1 MIRSMLSVILFFGFS
16 TLALSAENTY
26 HLAHKVILPGEA
38 KWDYLNFDSVNQRL
52 YLAQGN
58 QVDVLSPAGKVL
70 AVIPAAGSHGAC
82 PVPDSGFGYLSNG
95 ATNNVSIFDLKS
107 SKVTS
112 QVAAGQK
119 PDAVGYDAV
128 SNSIYICNGESSDA
142 TVIDVATGKVVATI
156 PLGGSP
162 EFLAA
167 DGHGNVLINL
177 EDKDAIAVVDVRAR
191 KLVKTW
197 ALPKGSSP
205 SSMAYD
211 KANGKLFVGC
221 RNKTLAVVDTR
232 SGLVVQ
238 TLPIGAHVDATV
250 YDSATGNIFSSC
262 GEGIISIVHQDGPSA
277 YSSAGTI
284 KTLPGAHTLGLDP
297 DTHELYVPASEA
309 KVLTLLIFA
318 P

>member
-1 MIRSMLSVILFFGFS
+1 
-16 TLALSAENTY
+16 
-26 HLAHKVILPGEA
+26 
-38 KWDYLNFDSVNQRL
+38 
-52 YLAQGN
+52 
-58 QVDVLSPAGKVL
+58 
-70 AVIPAAGSHGAC
+70 
-82 PVPDSGFGYLSNG
+82 
-95 ATNNVSIFDLKS
+95 
-107 SKVTS
+107 
-112 QVAAGQK
+112 
-119 PDAVGYDAV
+119 
-128 SNSIYICNGESSDA
+128 
-142 TVIDVATGKVVATI
+142 VVATI
-156 PLGGSP
+156 PLGGKP
-162 EFLAA
+162 EYLAA

-177 EDKDAIAVVDVRAR
+177 EDKDAIAVVDVRAH

-238 TLPIGAHVDATV
+238 TLPIGDHVDATV

-277 YSSAGTI
+277 YSPAGTI
-284 KTLPGAHTLGLDP
+284 KTLPGAHTLALDP
-297 DTHELYVPASEA
+297 DTHQLYVPASEA